1 MTKENCTRHG
11 CKDVFHA
18 FMVENADFS
27 GALELPCIKMQDR
40 IPNRMIPFSKA
51 VGGNDYDQWVH
62 FYEDDV
68 AFERI
73 WNHPNKYLPIL
84 QRYRGVISPDFSLYR
99 DMPLVMQAWNTYR
112 NRAVAHWLQEN
123 GVPVIPNIR
132 WGDERS
138 FSFCCDGID
147 SDGIIAV
154 GSHGCIK
161 SLHERR
167 YFQHGL
173 DYVIRTL
180 HPKAIVVYGTAPDV
194 IFDAYR
200 AAGIMIH
207 QFDSNYAVSHREAVG
222 A

>member
-1 MTKENCTRHG
+1 MARENCTRSG

-18 FMVENADFS
+18 FMVETAAFS
-27 GALELPCIKMQDR
+27 GALEMPCVKKQNQL
-40 IPNRMIPFSKA
+40 PNRLVPFSKA
-51 VGGNDYDQWVH
+51 VGGNDYNQWIH
-62 FYEDDV
+62 FYEDDA

-73 WNHPNKYLPIL
+73 WNHPIKYLPIL

-147 SDGIIAV
+147 AGGTIAV

-161 SLHERR
+161 QLHERQ
-167 YFQHGL
+167 YFQQGL
-173 DYVIRTL
+173 DYVVRTL
-180 HPKAIVVYGTAPDV
+180 HPNTIVVYGTAPDT
-194 IFDAYR
+194 IFGEYR
-200 AAGIMIH
+200 AADIAIY
-207 QFDSNYAVSHREAVG
+207 QFDSNYAVTHKKVVSA
-222 A
+222 